1 MWSLGWEDP
10 LEKGKAT
17 HSSILAWRIP
27 GELCSPW
34 DRRVR
39 WDCGTFTFTFHFRC
53 SVNGLFKQMMF
64 RTELKW
70 FHSLYLVSM
79 YSISIIGH
87 LRTLDSCL
95 LPQTIPRLYSYC
107 RVWSAHIS
115 CLDIYSSLLTCFLH
129 PSPFFLPSGY
139 FLGCCRIVIS
149 KEANCFCLFLPRTSQ
164 VALVVKKVK
173 LSHSVVSDSL
183 RPCGL

>member
-1 MWSLGWEDP
+1 M
-10 LEKGKAT
+10 
-17 HSSILAWRIP
+17 
-27 GELCSPW
+27 
-34 DRRVR
+34 
-39 WDCGTFTFTFHFRC
+39 
-53 SVNGLFKQMMF
+53 FK
-64 RTELKW
+64 TELKG
-70 FHSLYLVSM
+70 FHSLYLVSV
-79 YSISIIGH
+79 YGISITGH

-95 LPQTIPRLYSYC
+95 LPQTVPRLYSYC

-139 FLGCCRIVIS
+139 FLCCCRIVIS

-173 LSHSVVSDSL
+173 LSHSVVSDSATL
-183 RPCGL
+183 WTVAHQAPRSMGFSRQEYWIGLNPSYKLLLSGTRKSKFFKSFILSKPSGSSLVW